1 MGRILVLKRAE
12 LRTVQASASVVPP
25 ALTSNVADPP
35 FNPIPTLPLAAS
47 IVSLSALLVL
57 SMNESRGSDPAIFAI
72 EYERPLLVLSTR
84 MTGLT
89 GLDKCRR
96 VEGVVMPIPT
106 LPEFANDTTAV
117 PGPSTGIKSKRPSA

>member
-12 LRTVQASASVVPP
+12 LRTVQASASVVAPP
-25 ALTSNVADPP
+25 LTSNVADPP

-57 SMNESRGSDPAIFAI
+57 SMHESRGSDAAIFAI
-72 EYERPLLVLSTR
+72 EYERPLFVLSTR

-89 GLDKCRR
+89 ELDKGSR
-96 VEGVVMPIPT
+96 VEAVVVAMRS
-106 LPEFANDTTAV
+106 LPEHATDTAHV
-117 PGPSTGIKSKRPSA
+117 AA